1 MPKEWHT
8 PAIQRN
14 EEEGEMAAGEKVHP
28 YLVVTRVGQ
37 SDQVILWDTLR
48 IRVGRHPD
56 QDLVLPE
63 SEISREHAIFKRE
76 GAQFAVE
83 DLHTANHTY
92 VNGQRITKS
101 VITPN
106 DVITIGDW
114 KIRFCVS
121 NENPARRMPNA
132 KYASQL
138 KDYHH
143 AEDDDGARTMLG
155 VNLEEDP
162 ALAKRSERPV
172 YRAPDLR
179 KKIDAE
185 PPRPKIDLKNQGLE
199 ALDADNG
206 LSFSNGLSGF
216 DFVESAPTVPA
227 IRSQSDAAA
236 ALSEAGAAQA
246 ALPQKVSP
254 TAMPISA
261 SPQTPPPQIEM
272 HDSVDDFEF
281 GLEESSARSGSVAKA
296 PAPASPVVT
305 PSPPVAAPSEP
316 MPSGDVTMI
325 AIGAPK
331 RRASRVTAAPVS
343 APTVPTRPSALPP
356 SEKATDVSS
365 TTSKS
370 VDAQPM
376 LHDVSMTLQLS
387 GVSNELLQLLKTLQ
401 DRKLDL
407 RDLSVVLQ
415 SIVLSQSDKK

>member
-1 MPKEWHT
+1 
-8 PAIQRN
+8 
-14 EEEGEMAAGEKVHP
+14 MAAGEKVHP

-206 LSFSNGLSGF
+206 LGFSNGLSGF
-216 DFVESAPTVPA
+216 DFPESMPTLPA
-227 IRSQSDAAA
+227 MHAQVDAVA
-236 ALSEAGAAQA
+236 ALSEASVVQA
-246 ALPQKVSP
+246 AIPQEVSP
-254 TAMPISA
+254 AVTPQAAMA
-261 SPQTPPPQIEM
+261 QTPPPPAVAMLDQ
-272 HDSVDDFEF
+272 VNDFEF
-281 GLEESSARSGSVAKA
+281 RLEESAAPVASVAA
-296 PAPASPVVT
+296 PVVAAPASDASASV
-305 PSPPVAAPSEP
+305 
-316 MPSGDVTMI
+316 PSGEVTMI

-331 RRASRVTAAPVS
+331 RRASRVTATPVD
-343 APTVPTRPSALPP
+343 APTVPASPP
-356 SEKATDVSS
+356 QVKNVPAS
-365 TTSKS
+365 TSKS

-387 GVSNELLQLLKTLQ
+387 GVSNELLQLLRALQ

-407 RDLSVVLQ
+407 RELTVVLQ
-415 SIVLSQSDKK
+415 SIALSQSDKK